1 MKTRRNILII
11 LGLVL
16 LLGGSYAF
24 YTYQKYSGMQNLLN
38 GEIYLN
44 YLEDNEVHI
53 SGIFPET
60 KEEALKRN
68 DNTVS
73 FKVLSKNTSDKD
85 IYYGITLNYGE
96 EISNKIR
103 INAKYVMIYLECDG
117 KVLIDGIRYSDF
129 NNRRIYVDK
138 IDAKTYTETTKNY
151 TLRFWIDEETTISD
165 TDSNASYKATEWANS
180 YLNFKVNVDAGL
192 EMMNMPLS
200 METNDTYVEN
210 NKAYFIAKISNFIN
224 VEDLGKDSNDTMN
237 LKVSGTNSDIKFS
250 YKDSE
255 GNTVEEKSDT
265 LDLNYLFTKNKIVE
279 IQVFVHPNNDANGK
293 TNVLLEIYKN
303 KELMQSFI
311 KRVEVKGNNYCLNNG
326 FNKLVDCMLVSDSLS
341 ESVDV
346 AKTNISNK
354 GEPNLNDTAP
364 TYTYVENIE
373 QNKSNVYITNKNTF
387 YFSKSYTF
395 NSEFGTYTLTNPII
409 DKLSDKYIGYYTLGT
424 TGDAGYQNGNKMYK
438 INGVNITET
447 ENNKISEI
455 SNADVYTYKVFGT
468 IQSEVGLY
476 KTVDDY
482 GDVYYYRGNVQNNN
496 VYFGGYYWKII
507 RINGDNSLRMIYQG
521 KSPTGK
527 GTSTSI
533 NNTSYQYNTRI
544 SDPTYVGYMY
554 GKNFDHQ
561 IGNEIIYD
569 IFQASTKYYFSDSY
583 EFDET
588 SEIYKL
594 KGNMKQ
600 GTLSEMKDEFETYP
614 YTCISTS
621 STESCEI
628 LIKINSFVSET
639 SAKVQY
645 YSYSSTSLDGTRT
658 NEISNNIKIQLDKW
672 YETNILN
679 NYDSDGNLLEN
690 YVVDAT
696 FCNDRSITNKT
707 YNSGYRVDIGT
718 NYSAYSR
725 FAESSSKI
733 PTLKCSSDMRDK
745 FSVTSSRG
753 NAKLTYPI
761 ALITTDEVVLAGG
774 RYNLKNSDFFLANG
788 VSQWTMTPSFYDGIY
803 QTSSIWNIRPD
814 GLLTHWSYTTS
825 SYAARPVINIRAD
838 VLISQGDGTTN
849 NPYYLKLK

>member
-1 MKTRRNILII
+1 MKTRKNILMV

-68 DNTVS
+68 DNTIS

-103 INAKYVMIYLECDG
+103 IDAKYIMIYLECDG

-129 NNRRIYVDK
+129 NNRRVYVDK

-151 TLRFWIDEETTISD
+151 TLRFWVDEETTISD

-192 EMMNMPLS
+192 ETMNMPLS
-200 METNDTYVEN
+200 METSDTYVEN

-224 VEDLGKDSNDTMN
+224 IEDLGKDSNDTMN

-265 LDLNYLFTKNKIVE
+265 LDLTYLFTKNKIVE

-341 ESVDV
+341 GSVDV
-346 AKTNISNK
+346 AKTNIANK

-364 TYTYVENIE
+364 TYMYVEE
-373 QNKSNVYITNKNTF
+373 LTENVENPYSVPGYKFN
-387 YFSKSYTF
+387 FSKTYEFDTKTGTF
-395 NSEFGTYTLTNPII
+395 KLTGDIVT
-409 DKLSDKYIGYYTLGT
+409 DYLSDKYIDYWTGGGINMGKSGLSNIYYIKEVDVST
-424 TGDAGYQNGNKMYK
+424 TNYK
-438 INGVNITET
+438 IT
-447 ENNKISEI
+447 K
-455 SNADVYTYKVFGT
+455 ADVRTYK
-468 IQSEVGLY
+468 IASSIRSEVGLY
-476 KTVDDY
+476 KTEDDY
-482 GDVYYYRGNVQNNN
+482 GDVYYYRGDVQNNN
-496 VYFGGYYWKII
+496 VYFGGFYWKII
-507 RINGDNSLRMIYQG
+507 RTNGDGSVRLIYNG
-521 KSPTGK
+521 KTVNATGNN
-527 GTSTSI
+527 TSI
-533 NNTSYQYNTRI
+533 NNTTYQYNTKYP
-544 SDPTYVGYMY
+544 DPTYVGYMY
-554 GKNFDHQ
+554 GKSFKHQ
-561 IGNEIIYD
+561 ISDEITYYD
-569 IFQASTKYYFSDSY
+569 AAVATKYYFADDY

-588 SEIYKL
+588 TENYKL

-600 GTLSEMKDEFETYP
+600 GTFSEMKNEFGTYS
-614 YTCISTS
+614 YTCKSTN
-621 STESCEI
+621 STALCQV
-628 LIKINSFVSET
+628 LIKVNSFVSET
-639 SAKVQY
+639 SVKIQY

-658 NEISNNIKIQLDKW
+658 NEVSSNAKIQLDKW
-672 YETNILN
+672 YALNIVGKT
-679 NYDSDGNLLEN
+679 DDDNLLTN
-690 YVVDAT
+690 YIVDSK
-696 FCNDRSITNKT
+696 FCNDRSVANNSEYKLGKHMFYSSYTRLHASAKKT
-707 YNSGYRVDIGT
+707 
-718 NYSAYSR
+718 A
-725 FAESSSKI
+725 
-733 PTLKCSSDMRDK
+733 TLKCSNDIRDQ
-745 FSVTSSRG
+745 FSITLSYG
-753 NAKLTYPI
+753 NIKLEYPI
-761 ALITTDEVVLAGG
+761 ALIMVDEVALAGG
-774 RYNLKNSDFFLANG
+774 KTNTKNENYYLHTNNSF
-788 VSQWTMTPSFYDGIY
+788 WTMTPSYFNAAVYANVWLVTQTGNMTFNSVTFVGGI
-803 QTSSIWNIRPD
+803 
-814 GLLTHWSYTTS
+814 
-825 SYAARPVINIRAD
+825 RPVINIRSD
-838 VLISQGDGTTN
+838 VLISSGDGTAE
-849 NPYYLKLK
+849 NPYQLTLN

>member
-1 MKTRRNILII
+1 MLMM

-68 DNTVS
+68 DNTIS

-103 INAKYVMIYLECDG
+103 IDAKYIMIYLECDG

-151 TLRFWIDEETTISD
+151 TLRFWVDEETTISD

-192 EMMNMPLS
+192 ETMNMPLS
-200 METNDTYVEN
+200 METSDTYVEN

-224 VEDLGKDSNDTMN
+224 IEDLGKDSNDTMN

-255 GNTVEEKSDT
+255 GNIVEEKSDT
-265 LDLNYLFTKNKIVE
+265 LDLTYLFTKNKTVE

-293 TNVLLEIYKN
+293 TNVFLEIYKN

-341 ESVDV
+341 NSVDV

-364 TYTYVENIE
+364 TYTYVEELTEDVENPYNITGYKFNFSQTYE
-373 QNKSNVYITNKNTF
+373 FDEKTGTFKLTGDIITD
-387 YFSKSYTF
+387 Y
-395 NSEFGTYTLTNPII
+395 
-409 DKLSDKYIGYYTLGT
+409 LSDDYIGYWTGGGT
-424 TGDAGYQNGNKMYK
+424 NVGYSNLNNIYFVKEIDASTINYK
-438 INGVNITET
+438 IT
-447 ENNKISEI
+447 K
-455 SNADVYTYKVFGT
+455 ADVQTYKIAT
-468 IQSEVGLY
+468 SIRSEVGLY
-476 KTVDDY
+476 KTEDDY
-482 GDVYYYRGNVQNNN
+482 GDVYYYRGDVQNNN

-507 RINGDNSLRMIYQG
+507 RTNGDGSIRLIYNGALKDSNGDNV
-521 KSPTGK
+521 
-527 GTSTSI
+527 SI
-533 NNTSYQYNTRI
+533 NNKIYPYNRRYQ
-544 SDPTYVGYMY
+544 DPTYVGYMY
-554 GKNFDHQ
+554 GKNFAHQ
-561 IGNEIIYD
+561 ISEETKYYD
-569 IFQASTKYYFSDSY
+569 MAVSTKYYFADDY

-588 SEIYKL
+588 TENYKL
-594 KGNMKQ
+594 KGNIKQ
-600 GTLSEMKDEFETYP
+600 GTFNEMKDEFEAYP
-614 YTCISTS
+614 YTCRRTSSTS
-621 STESCEI
+621 SCEV
-628 LIKINSFVSET
+628 LIKVNSLSTGTSIN
-639 SAKVQY
+639 VQY

-658 NEISNNIKIQLDKW
+658 NEVSNSAKTQLDDW
-672 YETNILN
+672 YATNVVSKS
-679 NYDSDGNLLEN
+679 DSDGNLLTN
-690 YVVDAT
+690 YIVDER
-696 FCNDRSITNKT
+696 FCNDRSITDEIF
-707 YNSGYRVDIGT
+707 NSGYKLTQKTYYAPYARLYRNANKT
-718 NYSAYSR
+718 A
-725 FAESSSKI
+725 
-733 PTLKCSSDMRDK
+733 TLKCSSDVRDQ
-745 FSVTSSRG
+745 FSKTSSRG
-753 NAKLTYPI
+753 NARLTYPV
-761 ALITTDEVVLAGG
+761 ALITADEVVFAGG
-774 RYNLKNSDFFLANG
+774 KYNVKNEKYYLCSNA
-788 VSQWTMTPSFYDGIY
+788 SAWTMTPFRFETDNVYAYNLFINKNGSIFTNGVI
-803 QTSSIWNIRPD
+803 SSHAI
-814 GLLTHWSYTTS
+814 
-825 SYAARPVINIRAD
+825 RPVINIRSD
-838 VLISQGDGTTN
+838 VLISSGDGTKSS
-849 NPYYLKLK
+849 PYHLKLQ

>member
-1 MKTRRNILII
+1 MI

-60 KEEALKRN
+60 KEEALKRD
-68 DNTVS
+68 DNTIS

-103 INAKYVMIYLECDG
+103 IDAKYIMIYLECDG

-151 TLRFWIDEETTISD
+151 TLRFWVDEETTISD

-180 YLNFKVNVDAGL
+180 YLNFKINVDAGL
-192 EMMNMPLS
+192 ETMNMPLS
-200 METNDTYVEN
+200 METSDTYVEN

-224 VEDLGKDSNDTMN
+224 IEDLGKDSNDTMN
-237 LKVSGTNSDIKFS
+237 LKISGTNSDIKFS

-255 GNTVEEKSDT
+255 GNIVEEKSDT
-265 LDLNYLFTKNKIVE
+265 LDLTYLFTKNKTVE

-293 TNVLLEIYKN
+293 TNILLEIYKN

-364 TYTYVENIE
+364 SYTYVEE
-373 QNKSNVYITNKNTF
+373 LTENVENSYSITGYKF
-387 YFSKSYTF
+387 YFSKTYEFDEKKGTF
-395 NSEFGTYTLTNPII
+395 KLTGDII
-409 DKLSDKYIGYYTLGT
+409 TDYLSDDYIGYWTGGGT
-424 TGDAGYQNGNKMYK
+424 NMGSYELSNVYYIKEVNVLNDIYK
-438 INGVNITET
+438 I
-447 ENNKISEI
+447 KKS
-455 SNADVYTYKVFGT
+455 DKRTYK
-468 IQSEVGLY
+468 IASSIRSEVGLY
-476 KTVDDY
+476 KTEDNY
-482 GDVYYYRGNVQNNN
+482 GDVYYYRGDVQNNN

-507 RINGDNSLRMIYQG
+507 RTNGDGSVRLIYNG
-521 KSPTGK
+521 EIKNATGK
-527 GTSTSI
+527 NTSI
-533 NNTSYQYNTRI
+533 NNTTYQYNSKY

-554 GKNFDHQ
+554 GKNLHKN
-561 IGNEIIYD
+561 IGND
-569 IFQASTKYYFSDSY
+569 ILYVDIKYHEKYYFADDY

-588 SEIYKL
+588 NEMYKL
-594 KGNMKQ
+594 KGNIKQ
-600 GTLSEMKDEFETYP
+600 DTFSEMKEYFETYP
-614 YTCISTS
+614 YTCKSTS
-621 STESCEI
+621 STASCEV
-628 LIKINSFVSET
+628 LIKVKSLVTES

-645 YSYSSTSLDGTRT
+645 YSYSSISLDGTRT
-658 NEISNNIKIQLDKW
+658 NEVSSNVKTEVDKW
-672 YETNILN
+672 YSNIV
-679 NYDSDGNLLEN
+679 SKTDGNNKLLSN
-690 YVVDAT
+690 YIVDAT
-696 FCNDRSITNKT
+696 FCNDRSIGDEIYNSEYKLDTKT
-707 YNSGYRVDIGT
+707 YYTPLKRLTRDNSIT
-718 NYSAYSR
+718 AS
-725 FAESSSKI
+725 
-733 PTLKCSSDMRDK
+733 LKCSDKRDMFSITSDY
-745 FSVTSSRG
+745 G
-753 NAKLTYPI
+753 NAQLTYPVG
-761 ALITTDEVVLAGG
+761 LITADEVVLAGG
-774 RYNLKNSDFFLANG
+774 KYNIRNEKYYLNSTRDFL
-788 VSQWTMTPSFYDGIY
+788 TMTPYNFD
-803 QTSSIWNIRPD
+803 
-814 GLLTHWSYTTS
+814 S
-825 SYAARPVINIRAD
+825 SYVRSAIFAVGYAGSLSITRVSYYNDARPVININKD
-838 VLISQGDGTTN
+838 VLIQSGDGTMD
-849 NPYYLKLK
+849 NPYCLSLS